1 MLAILTSLFLFFV
14 TFLISG
20 VAIAGNVDTLGIG
33 AKATSL
39 GGAFSARADDFSAM
53 YYNPAGIVQL
63 TRPQI
68 SVGTSIVNP
77 SVAAKT
83 DYRNEY
89 EEVTGGFSKDKS
101 QLLIYPHAGFIY
113 PFQLFGKKAA
123 FGIATY
129 VPYGLWLGWKED
141 PSKNPGAYN
150 TYESWYYRVVSASPT
165 LAIQVTDRLMVGFNV
180 AFGNSHSG
188 VYRRIYQSP
197 FIVQAG
203 SGFSQLFNGFVGAGL
218 PTSTASD
225 LSAGLVLLKDPQV
238 FSLVANKVG
247 GASTLSNLITQA
259 IYYGNPIAISA
270 LESIFTSPNFY
281 PNLLKVKALP
291 LIANLKDG
299 KMKTRAV
306 DDFNWSFNIGLIY
319 KVRDNLQVGLTY
331 RGPTKTNFWLR
342 TRVYDGNDNK
352 VDSVEG
358 HTWIDHPDQIQAGVY
373 WRPIEKLHLEVDA
386 TWTNWRRISHYK
398 VVFNRPL
405 LYPYFYNGLI
415 QEGVDPLTAE
425 ALAKQ
430 LAISKEDY
438 KRHWMNTVQLR
449 FGAEYQLLDWLSLR
463 AGYYYDPS
471 PIPDK
476 TVDVTWPDTN
486 KHTFAIGTGLK
497 LFGGKL
503 LVDATYQYT
512 RTSGTRS
519 IDWGRSE
526 NLNNTFGLESENPE
540 AKLAGRGTVHNF
552 QITVTYPF

>member
-1 MLAILTSLFLFFV
+1 LFLFFF

-20 VAIAGNVDTLGIG
+20 VAVAGNVDTLGVG

-63 TRPQI
+63 SIPQI

-77 SVAAKT
+77 SIAAKT

-89 EEVTGGFSKDKS
+89 EEVIGGFSKDKS
-101 QLLIYPHAGFIY
+101 QLLVYPHAGFIY

-129 VPYGLWLGWKED
+129 VPYGMWLGWKED

-165 LAIQVTDRLMVGFNV
+165 LAIQLTDRLMVGFNV

-197 FIVQAG
+197 FIVQTG
-203 SGFSQLFNGFVGAGL
+203 TLISGL
-218 PTSTASD
+218 
-225 LSAGLVLLKDPQV
+225 LSSNPSVV
-238 FSLVANKVG
+238 
-247 GASTLSNLITQA
+247 LSNPTLA
-259 IYYGNPIAISA
+259 
-270 LESIFTSPNFY
+270 SI
-281 PNLLKVKALP
+281 P

-319 KVRDNLQVGLTY
+319 KIRDNLQVGLTY
-331 RGPTKTNFWLR
+331 RGPAKTNFWLR
-342 TRVYDGNDNK
+342 TRVYDGNNNK

-373 WRPIEKLHLEVDA
+373 WRPIEKLHLETDL

-415 QEGVDPLTAE
+415 QEGLDPQTAD

-476 TVDVTWPDTN
+476 TIDITWPDTN

-526 NLNNTFGLESENPE
+526 NLNNTFGLENENPE
-540 AKLAGRGTVHNF
+540 AKLAGRGTIHNF